1 MTSLVLRDWLTTNS
15 DPLEPF
21 RILAETLPQLVW
33 TAHPNGELEFVNRRW
48 IEYTGFDSD
57 DAQSGAWKK
66 LIHPEDFLDA
76 SAHWEHSLKHFTP
89 LETQNRFL
97 GRNGEYR
104 WFLIRA
110 EPLLDSNG
118 QPVMWFGTCTDI
130 HNERSEQHR
139 LRDRCQTIVENANDG
154 VLEVSLYGTI
164 QFANRRMAELLGCPV
179 DELVGRSALDFLFE
193 EEQRRARIR
202 LEARREGHGERYEA
216 RWRRADGSEIW
227 MHTASTPKYDA
238 NGEII
243 GSFGIFTDLTSL
255 RHSQSLLQVSEQR
268 FKTSIDNLI
277 DCFAILSSI
286 RDDAGQIVDFK
297 FEYLNPN
304 ACKVHRMTFEEQIG
318 HGLLELM
325 PVHRDN
331 GLFDA
336 YKSVVETGEPYTD
349 EHQHIEELESGHKIS
364 HWFEIR
370 VTRMDDGF
378 VASWRDITPRKTAQL
393 KLEAMIEPY
402 RNLAESLPQLVW
414 VSDYAGNI
422 TYYNSKVENYS
433 GIMKD
438 KDGTWKWQ
446 PVLHPDDHSV
456 TIQAWQAAL
465 STGIIYECE
474 HRISMNDGSYRWHLS
489 RAIPMGE
496 DYTRQWFGTA
506 TDIHAIK
513 LAERNAREHHS
524 ALTLS
529 EGRFRA
535 AVDAVG
541 GLLWT
546 NSSEGLMHGEQ
557 PGWAAFTGQRYDEY
571 QGYGWAKAVHP
582 EDVQP
587 SIESW
592 KKAVA
597 HQSTYIFEHRLL
609 RHDGIY
615 RFFAIRAVPVLNEDG
630 TIREWVG
637 VHVDITEQ
645 REAEQALR
653 VSEEKFRLIADTM
666 PQIVWSTRP
675 DGYHDYFNKRW
686 YEYTGMPLPDE
697 PGGEYDP
704 NESGQGWNW
713 KEYLHPDD
721 YEPSVQRWQESLRTG
736 ELYTIEYRFRRTDGV
751 YRWFIGRALP
761 LKDAHGYITRWF
773 GTCTDVE
780 DVKAAENALRD
791 ADRRKDNFLAT
802 LAHELRNPLAPIRS
816 ATELLKLTSIH
827 DPVIDEIRDAIDRQ
841 VTHMVRLIDDLLDI
855 SRITNGKL
863 QLRHEPVILQQVL
876 QSAIETSMPLI
887 TAGQHQLNIQTVKE
901 PIPLVGDPVRL
912 AQIFSNL
919 LTNAAKYSEPNGA
932 ISVIVTRL
940 DHEVCVIFRDHG
952 IGIPPEHLPR
962 LFEMFSQVQSAIDR
976 SQGGLGIGL
985 SLVRALVEHHDGT
998 VEAHSQ
1004 GLGTGSEFTVRL
1016 PIRQYDASVPTTVAT
1031 PTHPTS
1037 VPTGLTSRRI
1047 LVVDDSPTIAR
1058 MLSMLLTTKGHDVET
1073 ASNGEEALSALQSGV
1088 YDLVLMDIG
1097 MPIMNGYEA
1106 AKRARA
1112 SGITIPMVALTGFG
1126 REEDKLAA
1134 TQAGFNT
1141 HLIKP
1146 ISSQALDQVLA
1157 QLNETPA

>member
-1 MTSLVLRDWLTTNS
+1 MTSLVLRDWLTSNS

-33 TAHPNGELEFVNRRW
+33 TARPDGELEFVNRRW
-48 IEYTGFDSD
+48 IEYTGLDSD
-57 DAQSGAWKK
+57 HAQSGAWKK
-66 LIHPEDFLDA
+66 LIHPDDY
-76 SAHWEHSLKHFTP
+76 SDSSSHWEHSLKHFTP

-97 GRNGEYR
+97 GGSGEYR

-118 QPVMWFGTCTDI
+118 QPVIWFGTCTDI

-154 VLEVSLYGTI
+154 VLEVSLDGTI

-179 DELVGRSALDFLFE
+179 DELIGRSALDFLFE

-202 LEARREGHGERYEA
+202 LKDRGEGHGERYEA

-227 MHTASTPKYDA
+227 MHTASTPNYNSD
-238 NGEII
+238 GIII
-243 GSFGIFTDLTSL
+243 GSFGIFTD
-255 RHSQSLLQVSEQR
+255 
-268 FKTSIDNLI
+268 ID
-277 DCFAILSSI
+277 
-286 RDDAGQIVDFK
+286 
-297 FEYLNPN
+297 
-304 ACKVHRMTFEEQIG
+304 
-318 HGLLELM
+318 
-325 PVHRDN
+325 
-331 GLFDA
+331 
-336 YKSVVETGEPYTD
+336 
-349 EHQHIEELESGHKIS
+349 
-364 HWFEIR
+364 
-370 VTRMDDGF
+370 
-378 VASWRDITPRKTAQL
+378 
-393 KLEAMIEPY
+393 
-402 RNLAESLPQLVW
+402 
-414 VSDYAGNI
+414 
-422 TYYNSKVENYS
+422 
-433 GIMKD
+433 
-438 KDGTWKWQ
+438 
-446 PVLHPDDHSV
+446 
-456 TIQAWQAAL
+456 
-465 STGIIYECE
+465 
-474 HRISMNDGSYRWHLS
+474 
-489 RAIPMGE
+489 
-496 DYTRQWFGTA
+496 
-506 TDIHAIK
+506 AIK
-513 LAERNAREHHS
+513 LAERIARQHQA

-546 NSSEGLMHGEQ
+546 NSSDGVMQGEQ
-557 PGWAAFTGQRYDEY
+557 PGWAAFTGQTYDEY

-582 EDVQP
+582 DDVQP

-597 HQSTYIFEHRLL
+597 HRSTYIFEHRLL
-609 RHDGIY
+609 RHDGVY
-615 RFFAIRAVPVLNEDG
+615 RFFAIRAVPVFNEDG

-645 REAEQALR
+645 RDAEQALR
-653 VSEEKFRLIADTM
+653 VSEEKFRLITDTM

-686 YEYTGMPLPDE
+686 YEYTGMPLPHE

-704 NESGQGWNW
+704 HESGQGWNW

-721 YEPSVQRWQESLRTG
+721 YEPSAQRWQEALRTG
-736 ELYTIEYRFRRTDGV
+736 ELYAIEYRFRRTDGV

-761 LKDAHGYITRWF
+761 LKDEHGQITRWF

-780 DVKAAENALRD
+780 DVKAAEKALRD

-816 ATELLKLTSIH
+816 ATELLKLTSID

-932 ISVIVTRL
+932 ICVIVNCL
-940 DHEVCVIFRDHG
+940 DHEVCVIVRDHG

-962 LFEMFSQVQSAIDR
+962 LFEMFSQVQSAVDR

-1016 PIRQYDASVPTTVAT
+1016 PIRQHEVPVPTTVSAPAQPIPKQT
-1031 PTHPTS
+1031 AP
-1037 VPTGLTSRRI
+1037 TSRRI

-1058 MLSMLLTTKGHDVET
+1058 MLSMLLTTKGHVVET
-1073 ASNGEEALSALQSGV
+1073 ASNGEEALSALQSGA

-1112 SGITIPMVALTGFG
+1112 AGISIPMVALTGFG

-1146 ISSQALDQVLA
+1146 ISSQALDQVLG
-1157 QLNETPA
+1157 QLP

>member
-33 TAHPNGELEFVNRRW
+33 TARPNGELEFVNRRW
-48 IEYTGFDSD
+48 IEYTGLDVD
-57 DAQSGAWKK
+57 EAQTGIWKS
-66 LIHPEDFLDA
+66 LIHPEDYME
-76 SAHWEHSLKHFTP
+76 SNAHWLHSLKHATP

-97 GRNGEYR
+97 GRNGQYR
-104 WFLIRA
+104 WFLVRA

-154 VLEVSLYGTI
+154 VLEVSLDGTI
-164 QFANRRMAELLGCPV
+164 QFANRRMAELLGCPA

-243 GSFGIFTDLTSL
+243 GSFGIFTD
-255 RHSQSLLQVSEQR
+255 
-268 FKTSIDNLI
+268 
-277 DCFAILSSI
+277 
-286 RDDAGQIVDFK
+286 
-297 FEYLNPN
+297 
-304 ACKVHRMTFEEQIG
+304 
-318 HGLLELM
+318 
-325 PVHRDN
+325 
-331 GLFDA
+331 
-336 YKSVVETGEPYTD
+336 
-349 EHQHIEELESGHKIS
+349 
-364 HWFEIR
+364 
-370 VTRMDDGF
+370 
-378 VASWRDITPRKTAQL
+378 
-393 KLEAMIEPY
+393 
-402 RNLAESLPQLVW
+402 
-414 VSDYAGNI
+414 
-422 TYYNSKVENYS
+422 
-433 GIMKD
+433 
-438 KDGTWKWQ
+438 
-446 PVLHPDDHSV
+446 
-456 TIQAWQAAL
+456 
-465 STGIIYECE
+465 
-474 HRISMNDGSYRWHLS
+474 
-489 RAIPMGE
+489 
-496 DYTRQWFGTA
+496 
-506 TDIHAIK
+506 IHALK
-513 LAERNAREHHS
+513 LAERIARQHQA

-546 NSSEGLMHGEQ
+546 NSSEGLMQGEQ
-557 PGWAAFTGQRYDEY
+557 PGWAAFTGQTYDEY

-615 RFFAIRAVPVLNEDG
+615 RFFAVRAVPVLNEDG

-645 REAEQALR
+645 RDAEQALR

-686 YEYTGMPLPDE
+686 YEYTGMPLPHE

-721 YEPSVQRWQESLRTG
+721 YQPSVQRWQESLRTG

-761 LKDAHGYITRWF
+761 LKDAHGHITRWF

-816 ATELLKLTSIH
+816 ATELLKLTSID

-932 ISVIVTRL
+932 ISVIVNRF
-940 DHEVCVIFRDHG
+940 DHEVCVIVRDHG
-952 IGIPPEHLPR
+952 IGIPPHHLPR
-962 LFEMFSQVQSAIDR
+962 LFEMFSQVQSAVDR

-998 VEAHSQ
+998 VEAHSL

-1016 PIRQYDASVPTTVAT
+1016 PIRQHDVPVPMTVTTLAQPIAKQTVPTT
-1031 PTHPTS
+1031 
-1037 VPTGLTSRRI
+1037 RRI

-1058 MLSMLLTTKGHDVET
+1058 MLSMLLTTKGHEVET
-1073 ASNGEEALSALQSGV
+1073 ASNGEEALYALQSNT

-1112 SGITIPMVALTGFG
+1112 SGIQIPMVALTGFG

-1146 ISSQALDQVLA
+1146 ISSQSLDQVLA
-1157 QLNETPA
+1157 QLN